1 MALTDTE
8 VIFNEALG
16 YVGEFNIEDTSASRL
31 TKQYLTCDR
40 YYTKSRDMALASHPW
55 KEATKSIIILQDAD
69 DPLLNDYDRRY
80 SKPSDSLRILSVDD
94 SLGTDLR
101 NKAMGV
107 DGWELEGDYILANA
121 GETPP
126 TWDSAIKYID
136 GQFVSITPA
145 TWVTSTSYI
154 VGEYKKSGTL
164 IYEILVAHT
173 SDTVSNDVTSGN
185 IISRGTGSTVTYEVL
200 VTHTSDATGSTAA
213 AQQAVDIAAG
223 NISTSG
229 DTIDARI
236 VYVKYVW
243 KLTDTT
249 KFSTHL
255 REAIAVQLASKVIT
269 DLTNDTKGKADLIS
283 EFEQLTSP
291 KARSID
297 SSQRKPKPIFNS
309 EWIRAR
315 RSGTHVWP

>member
-1 MALTDTE
+1 MVLSDTE
-8 VIFNEALG
+8 VIFNESLG
-16 YVGEFNIEDTSASRL
+16 YIGEYKIEDTAASRL
-31 TKQYLTCDR
+31 TKQYLTCNR
-40 YYTKSRDMALASHPW
+40 YYVKSRDMALASHPW
-55 KEATKSIIILQDAD
+55 KEATKSIIILQDTTP
-69 DPLLNDYDRRY
+69 PLLNDYDRRY

-107 DGWELEGDYILANA
+107 DGWELEGEYILSNA

-126 TWDSAIKYID
+126 TWDTGINYYD
-136 GQFVSITPA
+136 GQFVSVTPD

-154 VGEYKKSGTL
+154 DGQYVKSGTL
-164 IYEILVAHT
+164 IYEVLVSHT
-173 SDTVSNDVTSGN
+173 SDTIANDITAGN
-185 IISRGTGSTVTYEVL
+185 LAVGITGTTVTYEIL
-200 VTHTSDATGSTAA
+200 ISHTSNTVVA
-213 AQQAVDIAAG
+213 DITAG

-297 SSQRKPKPIFNS
+297 GSQRKPKPIFNS

>member
-1 MALTDTE
+1 MSLTDTE
-8 VIFNEALG
+8 IIFNEALG
-16 YVGEFNIEDTSASRL
+16 YVGEYNIEDTATSRAS
-31 TKQYLTCDR
+31 KQYLACNR

-55 KEATKSIIILQDAD
+55 KEATKSLIILQNNTP
-69 DPLLNDYDRRY
+69 PLLRDYDRRY

-94 SLGTDLR
+94 SLGSDLR

-107 DGWELEGDYILANA
+107 DGWELEGEYILSNA

-126 TWDSAIKYID
+126 TWATATNYYDGEFISVTPDTWATATSLID
-136 GQFVSITPA
+136 GQYV
-145 TWVTSTSYI
+145 
-154 VGEYKKSGTL
+154 KSGTL
-164 IYEILVAHT
+164 VYEVLTDHT
-173 SDTVSNDVTSGN
+173 SDTIANDITSGN
-185 IISRGTGSTVTYEVL
+185 LAAGITGTTVTYEVL
-200 VTHTSDATGSTAA
+200 VSHTSNTVVA
-213 AQQAVDIAAG
+213 DITAG

-236 VYVKYVW
+236 VYIKYVW

-255 REAIAVQLASKVIT
+255 REAIVVQLASKVIT
-269 DLTNDTKGKADLIS
+269 DLTNDTKGKVDLIN
-283 EFEQLTSP
+283 EFERLTSP

-297 SSQRKPKPIFNS
+297 GSQRKPKPIFNS

>member
-1 MALTDTE
+1 MALSDTE

-16 YVGEFNIEDTSASRL
+16 YIGEYSIEDTTASRL
-31 TKQYLTCDR
+31 LKQYLICDR
-40 YYTKSRDMALASHPW
+40 YYEKSRDMALASHPW

-126 TWDSAIKYID
+126 TWVTATKYID
-136 GQFVSITPA
+136 GQYVSVTPD
-145 TWVTSTSYI
+145 TWVTGTAYI
-154 VGEYKKSGTL
+154 DGQYVKSGTL
-164 IYEILVAHT
+164 VYEVLVSHTSDTIANDITSGNLAAGITGTTVTYEVLITHT
-173 SDTVSNDVTSGN
+173 SDTVSADITS
-185 IISRGTGSTVTYEVL
+185 
-200 VTHTSDATGSTAA
+200 
-213 AQQAVDIAAG
+213 G

-269 DLTNDTKGKADLIS
+269 DLTNDTKGKVDLIN
-283 EFEQLTSP
+283 EFERLTSP

-297 SSQRKPKPIFNS
+297 GSQRKPKPIFNS
-309 EWIRAR
+309 EWIRSR
-315 RSGTHVWP
+315 RTGTTGYWA